1 MKTGYELLAI
11 IISMSMALGVLL
23 FTVGGV
29 INKLIGG

>member
-23 FTVGGV
+23 FAVGGV